1 MLEQKTWRFLCMC
14 YVQKKK
20 HIQFTSKKVKMQ
32 ASKLPG
38 YVAKLGILKKNSS
51 ERRSLRYN
59 IWPPHRKIK
68 T

>member
-1 MLEQKTWRFLCMC
+1 MC

-32 ASKLPG
+32 PSKLQG